1 MNQQP
6 LKQRVQNYIEDS
18 GIPRTTFCKRI
29 NISTGYL
36 YKWLH
41 NERTFSD
48 EVVERIEAYL
58 NKYGY

>member
-41 NERTFSD
+41 DERTFSD

>member
-1 MNQQP
+1 MNQQT

-48 EVVERIEAYL
+48 EIVERIEAYL

>member
-1 MNQQP
+1 MNQRA
-6 LKQRVQNYIEDS
+6 LKQRVKNYIEDS

-48 EVVERIEAYL
+48 EIVERIEAYL

>member
-29 NISTGYL
+29 NISTDYL

-48 EVVERIEAYL
+48 EIVERIETYL
-58 NKYGY
+58 NKYRY

>member
-1 MNQQP
+1 MNQQA
-6 LKQRVQNYIEDS
+6 LKQRVKNYIEDS

-29 NISTGYL
+29 YISTVYL

-48 EVVERIEAYL
+48 EVVERVETYL
-58 NKYGY
+58 KKYGY

>member
-1 MNQQP
+1 MNQQS

-18 GIPRTTFCKRI
+18 GIRRTTFCKRI
-29 NISTGYL
+29 NISTVYL

-41 NERTFSD
+41 DERTFSD

-58 NKYGY
+58 NRYGY

>member
-1 MNQQP
+1 MNQQQ
-6 LKQRVQNYIEDS
+6 LKQRVQNYIADS

-29 NISTGYL
+29 NISTVYL

-41 NERTFSD
+41 DERTFSD
-48 EVVERIEAYL
+48 EVVERIETYL

>member
-1 MNQQP
+1 MNQQA

-29 NISTGYL
+29 NISTVYL

-48 EVVERIEAYL
+48 EIVERLTVYL
-58 NKYGY
+58 NRYGY